1 MKPVLSS
8 LRKKGHQ
15 VMNYLSDFFLLGD
28 TFEECKDAVIDTCN
42 LLIRLGFSKHPDKS
56 QFIPVQKIQYLGFT
70 LDSTSMI
77 ASLTDI
83 KQQKIKTGETLQ
95 SKKLKIRQIAQILGT
110 FEASLPVIKFGC
122 LNMFYLQKYKNEALK
137 LKKGNYEGFIN
148 LTENCISELQ
158 WWQKSVVSVND
169 IYHPLPQLTIYSD
182 ACPNGWGVGGAA
194 TLSETSVHL
203 RVDNTATLAWIN
215 RQNAPNETIHLLLKE
230 FWEFCAEKQI

>member
-1 MKPVLSS
+1 
-8 LRKKGHQ
+8 
-15 VMNYLSDFFLLGD
+15 
-28 TFEECKDAVIDTCN
+28 
-42 LLIRLGFSKHPDKS
+42 
-56 QFIPVQKIQYLGFT
+56 
-70 LDSTSMI
+70 MI

-83 KQQKIKTGETLQ
+83 KQQKIKTLIGETLQ
-95 SKKLKIRQIAQILGT
+95 SKKLKIRQIVQILGT

-158 WWQKSVVSVND
+158 WW
-169 IYHPLPQLTIYSD
+169 
-182 ACPNGWGVGGAA
+182 
-194 TLSETSVHL
+194 
-203 RVDNTATLAWIN
+203 NTATLAWIN